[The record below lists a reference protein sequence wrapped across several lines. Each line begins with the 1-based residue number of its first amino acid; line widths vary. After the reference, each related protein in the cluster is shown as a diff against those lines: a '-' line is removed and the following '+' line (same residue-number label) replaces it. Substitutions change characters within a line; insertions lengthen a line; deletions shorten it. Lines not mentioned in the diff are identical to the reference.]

1 MKHTILGALLAMA
14 AAFSAAAQIRADE
27 KPVSIV
33 LVHAPLSTGRAGRL
47 STIDLRATV
56 MRFWSFRIRA

>member
-33 LVHAPLSTGRAGRL
+33 LVHAPVSTGRVEGC
-47 STIDLRATV
+47 LR
-56 MRFWSFRIRA
+56 